1 MQTGFRQVKKMLENQ
16 NKIKR
21 WKIINKRIA
30 GSICLE
36 KTQLL
41 ESLIIATDRLKK
53 TLKNAVFEE
62 KILEDE

>member
-1 MQTGFRQVKKMLENQ
+1 MLEDQ

-21 WKIINKRIA
+21 WKNKRIA

-36 KTQLL
+36 KAQLL